1 MRLRGRYLIF
11 ALLSLVAI
19 AITAEAEEVSNG
31 AIAISANRD
40 SSDDIKGK
48 TSELNPYK
56 PTYIIL
62 QAGTP
67 DPRSKNIIFTK
78 FQINIKLPVAEPL
91 FFAYTLKALWD
102 ITEDSAPF
110 KDYSHNPEFFLDIDN
125 SNMLKIGQIGV
136 EHESNGKSGE
146 DSRSWNRVYWEPRFV
161 YKRPAGKILGFDT
174 VAVHLKG
181 WYKIEGDQ
189 SGNPDILDYYG
200 NGELT
205 IKLYGNRGYLAV
217 KTHKGLKKAYGNIQV
232 EFIHRIS
239 ESLGIYAQF
248 WDGYGESLL
257 DYNKGTTRYG
267 IGFALTK

>member
-1 MRLRGRYLIF
+1 MRLRSRYLIF

-19 AITAEAEEVSNG
+19 AITAEAGDISNG
-31 AIAISANRD
+31 ASAISANRD

-91 FFAYTLKALWD
+91 FFAYTLKTLWD

-125 SNMLKIGQIGV
+125 SNVLKIGQIGV

-161 YKRPAGKILGFDT
+161 YNRPAGKILGFDII
-174 VAVHLKG
+174 
-181 WYKIEGDQ
+181 WEG
-189 SGNPDILDYYG
+189 
-200 NGELT
+200 
-205 IKLYGNRGYLAV
+205 
-217 KTHKGLKKAYGNIQV
+217 KGLSEKGIDKNTGKVLVEIDPNYFRPSEVEILHGDPSKAKAKLNWEPKIKFDNLVKKMVLSDLKRLQDNGVVY
-232 EFIHRIS
+232 
-239 ESLGIYAQF
+239 
-248 WDGYGESLL
+248 
-257 DYNKGTTRYG
+257 
-267 IGFALTK
+267 